1 MERKREG
8 EWVFEKKEYKTK
20 KMETDEEKG
29 KERMG
34 FGESGM

>member
-1 MERKREG
+1 MQRKVERKREG
-8 EWVFEKKEYKTK
+8 EWAFEKGEFKTK

-34 FGESGM
+34 